1 MIKSNELRI
10 GNFYFFVNPM
20 SKDDK
25 TICQLCNWTEALDF
39 EAYGE
44 PIPLTPERLERLGFE
59 EIYKSDFTIRFDCKL
74 NRKIGAGWN
83 LINGHFHVRY
93 GSEKFTTIKYV
104 HQLQNFYF
112 TIANEELIL
121 SNNEPEA
128 ELLTSAKVSANA
140 DVMRRL
146 SVTRKETEIF
156 DQSHQMYAE
165 GTSDVEPLEKD
176 IKFLLGSEN
185 WIADEIG
192 IWFDNMQ
199 GFWRWWCSIERP
211 S

>member
-1 MIKSNELRI
+1 MIKANELRI

-44 PIPLTPERLERLGFE
+44 PIPLTPEILERLGFE
-59 EIYKSDFTIRFDCKL
+59 EIYKSDFTIRLDCKL
-74 NRKIGAGWN
+74 NTKIGAGWN

-93 GSEKFTTIKYV
+93 VSEKFTTIKYV

-121 SNNEPEA
+121 SNGA
-128 ELLTSAKVSANA
+128 
-140 DVMRRL
+140 
-146 SVTRKETEIF
+146 
-156 DQSHQMYAE
+156 
-165 GTSDVEPLEKD
+165 
-176 IKFLLGSEN
+176 
-185 WIADEIG
+185 
-192 IWFDNMQ
+192 
-199 GFWRWWCSIERP
+199 
-211 S
+211 